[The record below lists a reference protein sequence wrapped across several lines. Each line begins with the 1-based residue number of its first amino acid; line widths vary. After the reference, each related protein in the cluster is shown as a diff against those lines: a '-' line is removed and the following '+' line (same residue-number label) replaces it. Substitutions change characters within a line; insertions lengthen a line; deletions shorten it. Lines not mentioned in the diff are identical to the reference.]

1 MKHDNSQRPKKH
13 DLQAMIATLG
23 ADDDN
28 EDETD
33 GKYAVLQC
41 AGVSMRCCRCV
52 YQVLCSLYSLV
63 IADNENIS

>member
-52 YQVLCSLYSLV
+52 YCSC
-63 IADNENIS
+63 